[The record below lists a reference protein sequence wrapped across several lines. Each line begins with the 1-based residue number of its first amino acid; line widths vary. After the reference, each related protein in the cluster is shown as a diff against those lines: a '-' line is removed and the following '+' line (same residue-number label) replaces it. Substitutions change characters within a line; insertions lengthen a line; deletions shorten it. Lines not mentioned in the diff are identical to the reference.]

1 MAVDTALITQFSNLL
16 HVKAQQMTTRLM
28 GKCPIKPIIGDV
40 LAYDGTGIVEART
53 VNSRNPIINP
63 VNPDYTRRKL
73 TRDRVI
79 VELIVDNRD
88 VRGMF
93 EDPTSKLVDDCMYGI
108 MRKADKI
115 GITALTANVLT
126 GKDMDTSV
134 SFASDG
140 GQTVDAT
147 GGFTYAKLLE
157 LSANFKKNEVGIDVA
172 EQIYMGMSEQE
183 EATLLNIS
191 QLTSGDFSR
200 DYVVEKGKIVRAL
213 GMDIILFGSGV
224 DLPQLSVA
232 AAVRDNFA
240 FTPKGLMYGM
250 SKQFSVK
257 VIEDYPG
264 YVESTYIQVLGE
276 LGAVRTDGQRVQK
289 LQTTAT

>member
-16 HVKAQQMTTRLM
+16 HVKAQQMKTRLM
-28 GKCPIKPIIGDV
+28 GKCPIKPITGDNF
-40 LAYDGTGIVEART
+40 AYDGTGLLEART
-53 VNSRNPIINP
+53 VNDRNPLINP
-63 VNPDYTRRKL
+63 VNPDYTRRKM

-93 EDPTSKLVDDCMYGI
+93 EDPTSKLVDDCMFAI

-115 GITALTANVLT
+115 GITALHAAVLT

-134 SFASDG
+134 SFATDG

-147 GGFTYAKLLE
+147 AGLTYAKLLE
-157 LSANFKKNEVGIDVA
+157 LNGNFKKNEVGIDMP
-172 EQIYMGMSEQE
+172 ESIYVGMSEQE
-183 EATLLNIS
+183 EATLLDIS

-200 DYVVEKGKIVRAL
+200 DYVVEKGKIIRAL

-224 DLPQLSVA
+224 DVPQLSVA

-250 SKQFSVK
+250 SKNFTVK
-257 VIEDYPG
+257 VQPDYPG

-276 LGAVRTDGQRVQK
+276 IGAVRTDGQRVQK
-289 LQTTAT
+289 VQTTAT

>member
-1 MAVDTALITQFSNLL
+1 
-16 HVKAQQMTTRLM
+16 M
-28 GKCPIKPIIGDV
+28 GKCPIKPITGDDF
-40 LAYDGTGIVEART
+40 AYDGTGLLTART
-53 VNSRNPIINP
+53 VNDRNPLINP
-63 VNPDYTRRKL
+63 VNPDYTRRQM

-79 VELIVDNRD
+79 VELMVDNRD

-93 EDPTSKLVDDCMYGI
+93 DDPTSKLVDDCMYAI

-115 GITALTANVLT
+115 GITAMHASVKT
-126 GKDMDTSV
+126 GKDFGTTV
-134 SFASDG
+134 SYATDG

-147 GGFTYAKLLE
+147 GGLTIAKMLE
-157 LSANFKKNEVGIDVA
+157 INSNFKKNEVGISIP
-172 EQIYMGMSEQE
+172 EPIYIGMSEQE

-200 DYVVEKGKIVRAL
+200 DYVLEKGKIVRAL
-213 GMDIILFGSGV
+213 GMEIILFGSGV
-224 DLPQLSVA
+224 DSPQLPVA
-232 AAVRDNFA
+232 STTRDNFA

-250 SKQFSVK
+250 SKNFTVK
-257 VIEDYPG
+257 VQPDYPG

-276 LGAVRTDGQRVQK
+276 IGAVRTDGQRVQK

>member
-1 MAVDTALITQFSNLL
+1 
-16 HVKAQQMTTRLM
+16 M
-28 GKCPIKPIIGDV
+28 GKCPIKPITGDNF
-40 LAYDGTGIVEART
+40 AYDGTGLLEART
-53 VNSRNPIINP
+53 VNARNPLINP
-63 VNPDYTRRKL
+63 VNPDYTRRKM

-93 EDPTSKLVDDCMYGI
+93 EDPTSKLVDDCMFAI

-115 GITALTANVLT
+115 GITAMMAAVLT

-134 SFASDG
+134 SFATDG

-147 GGFTYAKLLE
+147 SGLTYLKMLE
-157 LSANFKKNEVGIDVA
+157 INSNFKKYEVGIDMP
-172 EQIYMGMSEQE
+172 EPIYIGMSEQE

-213 GMDIILFGSGV
+213 GTEIILFGSGV
-224 DLPQLSVA
+224 DSPQLPVA
-232 AAVRDNFA
+232 SSVRDNFA

-250 SKQFSVK
+250 SKNFTVK
-257 VIEDYPG
+257 VIPDYPG

-276 LGAVRTDGQRVQK
+276 IGAVRTDGQRVQK
-289 LQTTAT
+289 IQTTAS